1 MKLQKG
7 IPNVERNHLSRLITR
22 LQDNFDSADSILE
35 SELSDRSQIGY
46 VVGLCELQA
55 QGKVL

>member
-46 VVGLCELQA
+46 VVGLSELQA